1 MIKKCIYAIA
11 FSLAGI
17 INLNAQEMPSYR
29 WEFNMGMVNPFN
41 HSEELF
47 RAHSDEEGALSLL
60 PSDKSLGLGIKYAFG
75 SYAWRFSV
83 SGNSGYYSFV
93 NPDISTFRYNTRD
106 LEEGN
111 IEFRMG
117 VEKRIEYKNAQ
128 FYFGSDLIMGRVR
141 RYEKGRYELL
151 ENGSGVEWWESHR
164 TKVSG
169 IGFMVGM
176 KYFFHEHFSI
186 LLETRADALGYEIL
200 KDSNDLDEV
209 KDTASQFVLRPFGMM
224 SINYHF

>member
-1 MIKKCIYAIA
+1 MMKRYICA
-11 FSLAGI
+11 FACSLAAI
-17 INLNAQEMPSYR
+17 TCANAQKTSNYR
-29 WEFNMGMVNPFN
+29 WEFNMGMVNPFSN
-41 HSEELF
+41 SESLF
-47 RAHSDEEGALSLL
+47 QEHTDGAPSLL

-83 SGNSGYYSFV
+83 AGNSAYYSFV
-93 NPDISTFRYNTRD
+93 NPDVSTYRYNTRD
-106 LEEGN
+106 LEEAN

-117 VEKRIEYKNAQ
+117 VEKRIEYKSAQ

-141 RYEKGRYELL
+141 RYEEGRYELL
-151 ENGSGVEWWESHR
+151 ESETSVEWWKSHR

-176 KYFFHEHFSI
+176 KYFIHDHFSI

-200 KDSNDLDEV
+200 KGTQDTESV
-209 KDTASQFVLRPFGMM
+209 KDTAAQFVLKPFGMM